1 MPHDDAVRMRPHM
14 PGTVYIVDGK
24 RRYPHQRNFAI
35 PRLACLQKPLPR
47 NVQIGFGIIDKT
59 GRIQA
64 EVQIIHIFKPN
75 QLEFVQFLRRIGNNG
90 RFRNGVCHDAKF
102 KRNRVYQ
109 AV

>member
-1 MPHDDAVRMRPHM
+1 MANGDIHISEISPSPARP
-14 PGTVYIVDGK
+14 
-24 RRYPHQRNFAI
+24 A
-35 PRLACLQKPLPR
+35 LQKPLPR
-47 NVQIGFGIIDKT
+47 DVQIGFGITDKA

-75 QLEFVQFLRRIGNNG
+75 QLEFVQFLRRIGNNC
-90 RFRNGVCHDAKF
+90 RFRNGVCHDAGF